1 MRISLGLGWDV
12 IDLCFRKVARVRM
25 RVDPGYRKEDTELG
39 TALGR
44 EGPDMAKGVE
54 RGVRLKGDSQSV
66 VSWEQGTEISR
77 RLKDGAGRCGEEC
90 WSGKNISISKLVEFA
105 VFVGRPG

>member
-25 RVDPGYRKEDTELG
+25 RVDPGYRKEDTELS

-44 EGPDMAKGVE
+44 EG
-54 RGVRLKGDSQSV
+54 RG
-66 VSWEQGTEISR
+66 QGS
-77 RLKDGAGRCGEEC
+77 GE
-90 WSGKNISISKLVEFA
+90 G
-105 VFVGRPG
+105 P